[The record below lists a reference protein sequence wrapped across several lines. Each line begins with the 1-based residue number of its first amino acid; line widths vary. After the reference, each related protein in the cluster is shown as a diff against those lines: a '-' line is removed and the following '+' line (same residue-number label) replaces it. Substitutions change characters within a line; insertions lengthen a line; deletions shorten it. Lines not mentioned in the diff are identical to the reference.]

1 MALRN
6 ITEQTSKTK
15 EHDTKIQNEN
25 LVRNA
30 WTMVLILCEPLA
42 FSQEHFEEAM
52 KVDSGSKQLKLMK

>member
-30 WTMVLILCEPLA
+30 
-42 FSQEHFEEAM
+42 
-52 KVDSGSKQLKLMK
+52 